1 LDQIASE
8 SHSYVP
14 IPANLTSG
22 VADFCKKLCIT
33 RSVFVQVAWALTL
46 SQLTGNY
53 EVCFGYLASGRYLP
67 VDGIDNMVG
76 PLANLLVSRI
86 NLGTSAKQVL
96 KTTSEKSMEHL
107 SIQHV
112 SLAKIQH
119 ELGFSGKRLFNT
131 SLSIRG
137 SDKFKSYEKRSLS
150 FEPYNGEDPHEV
162 FNAP

>member
-1 LDQIASE
+1 
-8 SHSYVP
+8 
-14 IPANLTSG
+14 
-22 VADFCKKLCIT
+22 
-33 RSVFVQVAWALTL
+33 
-46 SQLTGNY
+46 
-53 EVCFGYLASGRYLP
+53 
-67 VDGIDNMVG
+67 MVG